1 MNIILISSQSAQA
14 RKLLV
19 LTRTHI
25 TLFVAVLLTSVM
37 MLSLCLYY
45 FSLQYAHRIDAPI
58 LKTLLV
64 NPQEERHQKTQSQLQ
79 DDLNV
84 MAIKLGEMQAQLVR
98 LDAVGAHLLESSGL
112 ELNDFMLDQLPGQ
125 GGSYIDLNAEVISFR
140 DFERKLRRLSMM
152 LDERTDKL
160 EALETLLRSEKLSSS
175 VLPSV
180 MPVDTDWYSSGFG
193 YRIDPFTGKR
203 AFHEGVDFSAKAGT
217 PIRAA
222 AGGVVVYSDRHP
234 EYGKMVMIDHGD
246 DMVSRYA
253 HASRLHVEV
262 GQVVLQGQKIAE
274 VGSTGRSTGPHL
286 HFEIRHKDI
295 PQNPSRFLK
304 KPG

>member
-14 RKLLV
+14 RKLV
-19 LTRTHI
+19 LNKLHI
-25 TLFVAVLLTSVM
+25 TLVSSVLLITV
-37 MLSLCLYY
+37 LALALLLNF
-45 FSLQYAHRIDAPI
+45 FSLRYADRIEAPY
-58 LKTLLV
+58 LKALLV
-64 NPQEERHQKTQSQLQ
+64 SPQEERHQRMQSQLQ

-84 MAIKLGEMQAQLVR
+84 MAIKLGEMQAQLLR
-98 LDAVGAHLLESSGL
+98 LDAVGEHLLESSGFD
-112 ELNDFMLDQLPGQ
+112 LNDFMMDQPPGQ
-125 GGSYIDLNAEVISFR
+125 GGIYHEFDAKSL
-140 DFERKLRRLSMM
+140 DFNELDRELRRLSMM
-152 LDERTDKL
+152 VDERDDRLSAL
-160 EALETLLRSEKLSSS
+160 EALLRSERLSSS
-175 VLPSV
+175 VLPTL

-203 AFHEGVDFSAKAGT
+203 ALHEGVDFAAKTGT

-234 EYGKMVMIDHGD
+234 QYGKMVEIDHGD
-246 DMVSRYA
+246 EMISRYA
-253 HASRLHVEV
+253 HASKLHVEV
-262 GQVVLQGQKIAE
+262 GQVVLQGQEIAE

>member
-1 MNIILISSQSAQA
+1 MNIILISSRSAQA
-14 RKLLV
+14 KKFV
-19 LTRTHI
+19 LTKSHI
-25 TLFVAVLLTSVM
+25 TLFVIAVLTSVL
-37 MLSLCLYY
+37 MLAVCLYY

-64 NPQEERHQKTQSQLQ
+64 NPHEEKRQKTQSQLQ

-84 MAIKLGEMQAQLVR
+84 MAVKLGEMQAQLVR
-98 LDAVGAHLLESSGL
+98 LDAVGAHLLESAGL
-112 ELNDFMLDQLPGQ
+112 ELDNFMMDQLPGQ
-125 GGSYIDLNAEVISFR
+125 GGAYADLNAEAISF
-140 DFERKLRRLSMM
+140 DAFERKLRRLSLM
-152 LDERTDKL
+152 LDDRTDKI

-175 VLPSV
+175 VLPTV
-180 MPVDTDWYSSGFG
+180 MPVDTDWFSSGFG
-193 YRIDPFTGKR
+193 YRLDPFTGKR
-203 AFHEGVDFSAKAGT
+203 AFHEGVDFSAKKGT

-234 EYGKMVMIDHGD
+234 QYGKMIEIDHGD
-246 DMVSRYA
+246 DMISRYA

-286 HFEIRHKDI
+286 HFEIRHKDV

>member
-14 RKLLV
+14 RKLV
-19 LTRTHI
+19 LNKLHI
-25 TLFVAVLLTSVM
+25 TLVSSVLLITV
-37 MLSLCLYY
+37 LALALLLNF
-45 FSLQYAHRIDAPI
+45 FSLRYADRIEAPY
-58 LKTLLV
+58 LKALLV
-64 NPQEERHQKTQSQLQ
+64 SPQEERHQRMQSQLQ

-84 MAIKLGEMQAQLVR
+84 MAIKLGEMQAQLLR
-98 LDAVGAHLLESSGL
+98 LDAVGEHLLESSGFD
-112 ELNDFMLDQLPGQ
+112 LNDFMMDQPPGQ
-125 GGSYIDLNAEVISFR
+125 GGIYHVFDAKSL
-140 DFERKLRRLSMM
+140 DFNELDRELRRLSMM
-152 LDERTDKL
+152 VDERDDRLSAL
-160 EALETLLRSEKLSSS
+160 EALLRSERLSSS
-175 VLPSV
+175 VLPTV

-203 AFHEGVDFSAKAGT
+203 ALHEGVDFAAKTGT

-234 EYGKMVMIDHGD
+234 QYGKMVEIDHGD
-246 DMVSRYA
+246 EMISRYA
-253 HASRLHVEV
+253 HASKLHVEV
-262 GQVVLQGQKIAE
+262 GQVVLQGQEIAE

>member
-14 RKLLV
+14 KKLI
-19 LTRTHI
+19 LTKAHI
-25 TLFVAVLLTSVM
+25 TLFVIVLLVSVLM
-37 MLSLCLYY
+37 LALSLHY
-45 FSLQYAHRIDAPI
+45 FSLQYAHRIDTPI

-64 NPQEERHQKTQSQLQ
+64 NPHEEKHQKTQSLLQ

-84 MAIKLGEMQAQLVR
+84 MAVKLGEMQAQLVR

-112 ELNDFMLDQLPGQ
+112 ELNDFMMDQPPGQ
-125 GGSYIDLNAEVISFR
+125 GGSYTDLNAEAISFD
-140 DFERKLRRLSMM
+140 DFERKLRRLSFM
-152 LDERTDKL
+152 LDDRMDKI

-175 VLPSV
+175 VLPTV
-180 MPVDTDWYSSGFG
+180 MPVDTDWFSSGFG
-193 YRIDPFTGKR
+193 YRLDPFTGKR
-203 AFHEGVDFSAKAGT
+203 AFHEGVDFAAKKGT

-222 AGGVVVYSDRHP
+222 AGGVVVYSDRHSQ
-234 EYGKMVMIDHGD
+234 YGKMIEIDHGD
-246 DMVSRYA
+246 DMISRYA

-286 HFEIRHKDI
+286 HFEIRHKDV